1 MRALDRKL
9 WRDLARLKGQAA
21 AIALV
26 IASGVMTLVISV
38 ATHDA
43 LRGTQARF
51 YQDYQFAEVFADL
64 KRAPEGL
71 AGRLRE
77 LPGVNLL
84 ETRVRAPVR
93 IEVPGF
99 GDPIRGVLLSLPDGR
114 QPVLNRLHL
123 REGGLP
129 ESGRADQVVVSDAFA
144 EAHGLRAGDA
154 LTLIVDG
161 RLVRASISGVAV
173 SPEFVYQ
180 ISPSDLLPD
189 YRRYG
194 ILWMNRRALARA
206 YGMDGAFNNVVA
218 TLQAGAAEAPVIA
231 ALEQVLAP
239 YGVVFA
245 HGRGDQ
251 HSHRF
256 LDEELRQLRAQA
268 LLLPTLF
275 LLVSAFLLNVV
286 MGRIIRTQREQVAV
300 LKAFGYTNREIAAHY
315 GVLTAAIVL
324 VGWLA
329 GMVLG
334 VWAASG
340 LTRLYAEYFRFPH
353 LRLQPQ
359 PWVMLLALAVAGGAA
374 ALGTA
379 RSVWKAVSMPPAQAM
394 RPAPP
399 ARFRPGWLERTA
411 LGRLL
416 DQPTRI
422 IVRNLARQPLK
433 AALSVTGIGLSSA
446 LLMMGTYQLDAVQ
459 HMIDTQYRLVH
470 RMDLHLGFT
479 DATSPAVAGAL
490 RSLPGVLAVETY
502 RSVPVR
508 LRVGHRDY
516 ATAILGL
523 ERTPQLRQLLDVAH
537 RPQTLPPDGLL
548 LTEYLAR
555 DLGLEVGDSVEV
567 EILEGR
573 RRVVSLPLAGVV
585 DEPIGVSAYMAR
597 AALNRVMREGPAVS
611 GAWLLIER
619 ERGDIAAAAVGSSRT
634 GAASP
639 SASPTSSLTASPSTS
654 SSTSPSTLPPSPEAD
669 LMARLWR
676 MPGVASIGMISDAER
691 GIRDY
696 MADTIQMF
704 ATVFVLLAA
713 SIAFAVVYN
722 NARITFAE
730 RARDLATLEVLG
742 YSRLEVSWI
751 LLGEIAV
758 LTLLALPV
766 GALVGIGFCWAINQ
780 AFNMDLFRIPLV
792 ITPRAYGVAAAGVL
806 VASLLAGL
814 LVARRLGTLDKVAVL
829 KAVE

>member
-1 MRALDRKL
+1 MSALDRKL

-154 LTLIVDG
+154 LTLIIDG

-218 TLQAGAAEAPVIA
+218 TLQSGAAEAPVIA

-353 LRLQPQ
+353 MRLQPQ
-359 PWVMLLALAVAGGAA
+359 PWVMLLALAVAGAAA

-399 ARFRPGWLERTA
+399 ARFRPGWLERTV

-479 DATSPAVAGAL
+479 NPTSPGVAGEL
-490 RSLPGVLAVETY
+490 RNLPGVLAVETY

-523 ERTPQLRQLLDVAH
+523 ERTPQLRQLLDAAH

-555 DLGLEVGDSVEV
+555 DLGLEVGDLVEV

-573 RRVVSLPLAGVV
+573 RRVVSLPLAAVV
-585 DEPIGVSAYMAR
+585 EEPIGVSAYMTR

-619 ERGDIAAAAVGSSRT
+619 ERGDVVSLALPRAESPSQTASRT
-634 GAASP
+634 
-639 SASPTSSLTASPSTS
+639 T
-654 SSTSPSTLPPSPEAD
+654 PEAE

-766 GALVGIGFCWAINQ
+766 GALVGTGFCWAINQ
-780 AFNMDLFRIPLV
+780 AFSMDLFRIPLV
-792 ITPRAYGVAAAGVL
+792 ITPRAYGVATAGVL